1 MPFLELSAAFCR
13 DIDADSASDCPG
25 DNADDCSGDRAGDNK
40 KKDRTSFSDIRPS
53 KLKAAATYSP
63 TWWGS
68 TIGASELNFSVRYGK
83 RWVLTAIATAVYFWK
98 QIIRSDGDPKRRF
111 LRFARFGNPHVP
123 SVHCGSLFFAGLEIT
138 LLDSHLYI
146 FCQSPSNSLVK
157 GIGITRSSR
166 DISTGRLCHH

>member
-1 MPFLELSAAFCR
+1 MSGPK
-13 DIDADSASDCPG
+13 DKVTIDQ
-25 DNADDCSGDRAGDNK
+25 N
-40 KKDRTSFSDIRPS
+40 KKDRVRIISDPVLPLS
-53 KLKAAATYSP
+53 SAAATYSP

-83 RWVLTAIATAVYFWK
+83 RWGLTAIATAVYFWK
-98 QIIRSDGDPKRRF
+98 QIIRPDGDPKRRF

-146 FCQSPSNSLVK
+146 FCQSPSNSFVK
-157 GIGITRSSR
+157 GIGSTRSCR

>member
-1 MPFLELSAAFCR
+1 MIVLMIVLVIVLMILPMILLVILPATVPMTA
-13 DIDADSASDCPG
+13 P
-25 DNADDCSGDRAGDNK
+25 DRM
-40 KKDRTSFSDIRPS
+40 KKDRTSSSDIRS
-53 KLKAAATYSP
+53 SILKAAATYSP

-83 RWVLTAIATAVYFWK
+83 RWILTAIAAAVCFWK
-98 QIIRSDGDPKRRF
+98 QIIRPDGDPKRRF

-157 GIGITRSSR
+157 GIGNARSSR

>member
-1 MPFLELSAAFCR
+1 MTQ
-13 DIDADSASDCPG
+13 IVQVTI
-25 DNADDCSGDRAGDNK
+25 
-40 KKDRTSFSDIRPS
+40 KKDRKSFSDIRS
-53 KLKAAATYSP
+53 SSLKAAATYSP

-83 RWVLTAIATAVYFWK
+83 RWILTAIAAAVYVWK
-98 QIIRSDGDPKRRF
+98 QIIRPDGDPKRRF

-146 FCQSPSNSLVK
+146 FR
-157 GIGITRSSR
+157 RSSLSLSR
-166 DISTGRLCHH
+166 ERYRQCKKLSGY